1 MLNLGLSGYLAQLY
15 GYLTIVQGMGP
26 VQGGLALAPLF
37 LAAVLL
43 ARPAARVTIRTGG
56 TAAHRGRAGPDERRV
71 ALHGRA
77 RQSHH
82 AVLAAH
88 RPDGRVRLAFLVAQ
102 TAWNDAFLRV
112 IPPNLIGASA
122 GTSKAAA
129 QAGTWLGTALLAT
142 NPPAL
147 RPGRLCAAA
156 HRLRT
161 VRRPD
166 HAGDQRG
173 RCGVARRRTDGTP
186 DRSGLVTLGLLNA
199 YYASYTV
206 GFTTALLWAA
216 GICVAMA
223 AGVWIVFRTPVSGGR
238 RSPGQRVAQ
247 PSPTDAPAPR
257 PDPAAR
263 SSTDPD
269 RCRRGRGAAV
279 IRTEG
284 AGCRG
289 ELRPAALAQPTS
301 KA

>member
-1 MLNLGLSGYLAQLY
+1 MLLFGRLSAAVVPGRSQLDWHQRHALTITLLSAVVLNLGLSGYLAQLY

-37 LAAVLL
+37 LAALLL
-43 ARPAARVTIRTGG
+43 ARPAARVTIRT
-56 TAAHRGRAGPDERRV
+56 DERRLIV
-71 ALHGRA
+71 AGLGLMSA
-77 RQSHH
+77 
-82 AVLAAH
+82 ALLFTAALAS
-88 RPDGRVRLAFLVAQ
+88 PTMPYWPLIVPMGVFGFAFLVTQ

-129 QAGTWLGTALLAT
+129 QSGTWLGTALLAAILLRFGQADFAQRLT
-142 NPPAL
+142 AFGLSAEQITLATSVVDAAL
-147 RPGRLCAAA
+147 RADAPTGPP
-156 HRLRT
+156 T
-161 VRRPD
+161 
-166 HAGDQRG
+166 DQ
-173 RCGVARRRTDGTP
+173 AT
-186 DRSGLVTLGLLNA
+186 LVTLGLLNA

-247 PSPTDAPAPR
+247 PSPTDAPKPR

-263 SSTDPD
+263 SSTDP
-269 RCRRGRGAAV
+269 
-279 IRTEG
+279 
-284 AGCRG
+284 
-289 ELRPAALAQPTS
+289 
-301 KA
+301 